1 MITYLERDMLESEQV
16 VAKLYAFLS
25 PVYQD
30 VVFKIAPEK
39 KNISFVFSELDKM
52 LIEKDVMLTLA
63 KKRDIDSF
71 TFRIDDNFLS

>member
-1 MITYLERDMLESEQV
+1 

-25 PVYQD
+25 PVYKNIA
-30 VVFKIAPEK
+30 FKIAPEI

-52 LIEKDVMLTLA
+52 LIEKDVMLALT
-63 KKRDIDSF
+63 KIRDINSF